1 MRNFFIL
8 LFSIFIIFS
17 CSKKEPE
24 ALSTPSN
31 QDEAIKVYREGLKD
45 LEDGQFFLARKK
57 FDQSESLLPQTQW
70 AAKSALMSS
79 FCLYSMNFYD
89 DAILNL
95 RRFTKTYPAD
105 ANIDY
110 ANYLIAIS
118 YYEQILDEDK
128 DIEPLILSKNEIE
141 KFIDKYPNT
150 DYALDLKFKLDLI
163 INQMAAKE
171 LSIARYYIKNE
182 KWIPAINRLK
192 VIVEKYDKTIFIEEA
207 LFRLVEIYYRIGL
220 EDEAKAAASMLGYN
234 YNSSEWYERSYKI
247 LNKNYQPVI
256 IKKENKEG
264 SLVTRT
270 LKRILFIDEKSG
282 KN

>member
-45 LEDGQFFLARKK
+45 LENGQFFLARKK

-95 RRFTKTYPAD
+95 KRFTKTYPAD

-192 VIVEKYDKTIFIEEA
+192 VIVKKYDKTIFIEEA

-220 EDEAKAAASMLGYN
+220 VDEAKAAASMLGYN

-256 IKKENKEG
+256 IKKENTEG
-264 SLVTRT
+264 SLVKRT

>member
-31 QDEAIKVYREGLKD
+31 QDEAIKIYREGLKD

-95 RRFTKTYPAD
+95 KRFTKTYPAD

-220 EDEAKAAASMLGYN
+220 VDEAKAAASMLGYN

-247 LNKNYQPVI
+247 LNKNYQPAI

>member
-95 RRFTKTYPAD
+95 KRFTKTYPAD
-105 ANIDY
+105 ENIDY

-192 VIVEKYDKTIFIEEA
+192 VIVKKYDKTIFIEEA

-220 EDEAKAAASMLGYN
+220 VDEAKAAASMLGYN

>member
-95 RRFTKTYPAD
+95 KRFTKTYPAD

-220 EDEAKAAASMLGYN
+220 VDEAKAAASMLGYN

>member
-31 QDEAIKVYREGLKD
+31 QDEAIKIYREGLKD

-192 VIVEKYDKTIFIEEA
+192 VIVKKYDKTIFIEEA

-220 EDEAKAAASMLGYN
+220 VDEAKAAASMLGYN

-247 LNKNYQPVI
+247 LNKNYQPAI

>member
-220 EDEAKAAASMLGYN
+220 VDEAKAAASMLGYN

-247 LNKNYQPVI
+247 LNKNYQLAI